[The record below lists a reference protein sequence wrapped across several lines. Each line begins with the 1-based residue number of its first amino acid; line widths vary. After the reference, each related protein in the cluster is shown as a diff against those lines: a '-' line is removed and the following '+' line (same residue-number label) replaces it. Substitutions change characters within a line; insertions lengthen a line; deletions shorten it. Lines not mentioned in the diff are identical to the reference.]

1 MTTMELP
8 RTTPAPATTGSVE
21 KAPIVSV
28 ENLSVEFVTDHGWQ
42 RVLNDVSL
50 EIKPG
55 KVLGVVGESGSGK
68 SVSSLAI
75 MGLLPKTGARISSGS
90 IVVDG
95 VDMRS
100 LDEKQLSRIRGDQM
114 AMIFQEPMTSLN
126 PAFTIGEQIAETV
139 RHHKKVSR
147 KVAWKRAIES
157 LDEVGIPNAAERVR
171 RYPHEFSGGM
181 RQRAMIAMAISCQP
195 KVLIADEPTTALD
208 VTIQDQ
214 ILQLLRTMCEDHD
227 LAMMFITH
235 NMGVVADICDD
246 VTVMYAG
253 EIVERGEIT
262 ELFDRPRHPYTEGL
276 LRAVPNLYS
285 RNELISIPG
294 STPAPWEMPTGCR
307 FEPRCPYA
315 VEACASEPLELHA
328 VDGRLSRC
336 LRTEEL
342 TLGRIK

>member
-1 MTTMELP
+1 MKTMDKTQTGFAPTT
-8 RTTPAPATTGSVE
+8 APIPGE
-21 KAPIVSV
+21 QPIVSV

-75 MGLLPKTGARISSGS
+75 MSLLPRTGARISSGS

-95 VDMRS
+95 IDMRT
-100 LDEKQLSRIRGDQM
+100 LGERELSRIRGERM

-139 RHHKKVSR
+139 RRHKKVGR
-147 KVAWKRAIES
+147 KAAWQRAIEA
-157 LDEVGIPNAAERVR
+157 LDEVGIPSASDRVH

-214 ILQLLRTMCEDHD
+214 ILQLLRTMCEDHG

-246 VTVMYAG
+246 VAVMYAG

-276 LRAVPNLYS
+276 LRAVPHVYD

-294 STPAPWEMPTGCR
+294 TTPAPWDMPQGCR
-307 FEPRCPYA
+307 FSPRCPYA
-315 VEACASEPLELHA
+315 VEACETAPLQLRRVE
-328 VDGRLSRC
+328 DRLTRC
-336 LRTEEL
+336 LRADEL